1 MLQGYNN
8 LKEFKLLLSTSEF
21 IPLQTN
27 DRYFPNWPQSVGQNL
42 SISAISAP
50 GGEEQRWSEP
60 TFTELLLSGTTC
72 NVMKPAQVNIVIM
85 PSLLMRKQRLM
96 PVGKEVA
103 KIAVKGSW
111 AVLVAQ
117 MVKNL
122 PAMWETWAHSL
133 GWEDPL
139 EEGTATHCNILAW
152 RIPMDRGACQATVHG
167 VAKSQT

>member
-1 MLQGYNN
+1 MLAPFTFPPVVHSVLVSPQPRQHLLTSGLLVTHPYEYAEKPFFFLFRFNLYKITHQTLLQFRMLQGYNN
-8 LKEFKLLLSTSEF
+8 LKEFKLLPSTSEF

-42 SISAISAP
+42 SISAMSSP

-85 PSLLMRKQRLM
+85 PSLLMRKQWLM

-103 KIAVKGSW
+103 KIAVKGS
-111 AVLVAQ
+111 
-117 MVKNL
+117 
-122 PAMWETWAHSL
+122 
-133 GWEDPL
+133 
-139 EEGTATHCNILAW
+139 
-152 RIPMDRGACQATVHG
+152 
-167 VAKSQT
+167 